1 MIARLRGALLQKSPS
16 EIVIDVGGVGYQA
29 FVSLTTFCDLPDTG
43 DAVDLVIV
51 TNLREKALE
60 LFAFSTSAER
70 ALFQLLRGVSGVGP
84 RLALA
89 VLSGMPPAELAGI
102 LADEDVARLVTVPG
116 VGRKTAER
124 LVVDLKSKVESIAA
138 EGGREGGGT
147 GVEEDAVTALVG
159 LGYKQGEAR
168 KAVRAAMEPGDASLE
183 GLIKRSL
190 SGLGS

>member
-1 MIARLRGALLQKSPS
+1 MIARLRGALLEKSPS

-29 FVSLTTFCDLPDTG
+29 FVSLTTFCALPDPG
-43 DAVDLVIV
+43 DSVDLVIV

-60 LFAFSTSAER
+60 LFAFSTVAER

-89 VLSGMPPAELAGI
+89 VLSGMPPAELAAV

-138 EGGREGGGT
+138 AGDRDAGRT
-147 GVEEDAVTALVG
+147 GVEEDAVTALVS

-168 KAVRAAMEPGDASLE
+168 KAVRAAVVPGDVSLE

-190 SGLGS
+190 TGLGS

>member
-1 MIARLRGALLQKSPS
+1 
-16 EIVIDVGGVGYQA
+16 
-29 FVSLTTFCDLPDTG
+29 
-43 DAVDLVIV
+43 
-51 TNLREKALE
+51 LE
-60 LFAFSTSAER
+60 LFAFSTAAER

-89 VLSGMPPAELAGI
+89 VLSGMPPAELAAV

-116 VGRKTAER
+116 VGQKTAER

-138 EGGREGGGT
+138 AGDRGAGRT

-168 KAVRAAMEPGDASLE
+168 KAVHAAVVPGDVSLE

-190 SGLGS
+190 TGLGS